1 MLPARHILNLLI
13 FLGIIGLIVYFTMD
27 QPHWA
32 FWAIAGLAFV
42 FGITLIIPI
51 GGADMPVVVSMLNS
65 YSGWAAAGIGFTLEN
80 TALIITGALV
90 GSSGA
95 ILSYI
100 MCKGMNRSFI
110 SVIAGGFGGVTAVA
124 GAKETRPVKQG
135 SAEDAAFIMK
145 NAASVII
152 VPGYGM
158 AVAQAQHAVREMA
171 DKLKAEGVKVSYA
184 IHPVAGRMPGHMNVL
199 LAEANVPYD
208 EVFELEDINS
218 QFAQA
223 DVAYVIGAND
233 VTNPSAK
240 TDPKSPIFGMPI
252 LDVEK
257 AKTVLFIKRGMG
269 SGYAG
274 VENELFFRDNT
285 MMLFADAKK
294 MTEETA
300 ARCPDHEPERAR
312 SEAKAGRMLQRHLPL
327 RPSPSGRG
335 IARIANPNSARMR
348 TIIRI
353 IAPRSRAPKITKSP
367 PSTGLRPMPNMPK
380 RPRPAERRVCQSREA
395 ALHHHAALAET
406 PPIMP
411 GGGGRVGVAAS
422 GAGAVG
428 HGHAAGMGR
437 AAHDPRAAHHAQ
449 NHHHGDQDQ
458 GDDIE
463 AADKTRRQRIVEA
476 QNIACG
482 HVFLPDVRVCCA
494 REAKATP
501 ARSRAQ
507 IRPNMVELLS
517 PPILQTCFHSAAVT
531 GCTDRR
537 KLFTRLISASAGVA
551 LASARATG
559 RGISFTAFT
568 STSPKMPFSSVGSG
582 RYSPITSTM
591 PTTAF
596 SSPE

>member
-1 MLPARHILNLLI
+1 MSANPNIAALLYLVAGSLFILALKGLSSPASSRSGNRNGMIGMTIAVLTTLWISGASDVVTWALVIGGLGIGGLIGAVMAKKIAMTDMPQLVAAFHSLVGMAAVLTAGAALYSPETFGIGAVGAIHVQSLIEMSLGVAIGAITFSGSVIAFAKLNGNMSGAPIILPARHLLNLVI
-13 FLGIIGLIVYFTMD
+13 FIVIIGLVGWFSLD
-27 QPHWA
+27 QAYWM
-32 FWAIAGLAFV
+32 FWAITILSFV
-42 FGITLIIPI
+42 FGVTLIIPI

-65 YSGWAAAGIGFTLEN
+65 YSGWAAAALGFTLEN
-80 TALIITGALV
+80 SALIITGALV

-110 SVIAGGFGGVTAVA
+110 SVIAGGFGGDTGPAA
-124 GAKETRPVKQG
+124 GGAKETRPVKQG
-135 SAEDAAFIMK
+135 SSDDAAFIMK

-294 MTEETA
+294 MTEEIVKA
-300 ARCPDHEPERAR
+300 LDH
-312 SEAKAGRMLQRHLPL
+312 
-327 RPSPSGRG
+327 
-335 IARIANPNSARMR
+335 
-348 TIIRI
+348 
-353 IAPRSRAPKITKSP
+353 
-367 PSTGLRPMPNMPK
+367 
-380 RPRPAERRVCQSREA
+380 
-395 ALHHHAALAET
+395 
-406 PPIMP
+406 
-411 GGGGRVGVAAS
+411 
-422 GAGAVG
+422 
-428 HGHAAGMGR
+428 
-437 AAHDPRAAHHAQ
+437 
-449 NHHHGDQDQ
+449 
-458 GDDIE
+458 
-463 AADKTRRQRIVEA
+463 
-476 QNIACG
+476 
-482 HVFLPDVRVCCA
+482 
-494 REAKATP
+494 
-501 ARSRAQ
+501 
-507 IRPNMVELLS
+507 
-517 PPILQTCFHSAAVT
+517 
-531 GCTDRR
+531 
-537 KLFTRLISASAGVA
+537 
-551 LASARATG
+551 
-559 RGISFTAFT
+559 
-568 STSPKMPFSSVGSG
+568 
-582 RYSPITSTM
+582 
-591 PTTAF
+591 
-596 SSPE
+596 